1 MKKPSLNQTM
11 VILLAAGACVYAL
24 QILVFHDP
32 HTTFF
37 YLMQDLAF
45 MPITIAVATL
55 MVGEVMNR
63 NEHRQQIAKTRM
75 LTSSFF
81 TEMGEKLMLILLQSM
96 SKGCSLTEF
105 TSTTMECDADVRRLQ
120 EHIKQID
127 FSVNITENA
136 YNQCREL
143 ILSHQTPL
151 LVLASNP
158 MLMEHEQFT
167 DLLWGIFHLI
177 DEFRLRGEWK
187 DIPAEARGHL
197 EDDFSQV
204 LQSLMVN
211 WVSNARYLRTTYP
224 NYYAAARDS
233 YRHMDEEREQEKGD
247 HNAQTTEN

>member
-11 VILLAAGACVYAL
+11 LILLAAGACVYAL
-24 QILVFHDP
+24 QIWIFHDP

-45 MPITIAVATL
+45 MPITIAVVTL

-81 TEMGEKLMLILLQSM
+81 TEMGEKLMVILLQSM
-96 SKGCSLTEF
+96 TRGCTMEEF
-105 TSTTMECDADVRRLQ
+105 TSKTMECDADVKQLQ
-120 EHIKQID
+120 SYIAQMD
-127 FSVNITENA
+127 YSVNITEDT
-136 YNQCREL
+136 YNRCREL
-143 ILSHQTPL
+143 ILGHQTPL

-177 DEFRLRGEWK
+177 DEFRLRGEWT
-187 DIPAEARGHL
+187 DIPPEAREHI
-197 EDDFSQV
+197 ENDFSEV
-204 LQSLMVN
+204 LQSLMIN
-211 WVSNARYLRTTYP
+211 WVSNARYLRQTYP
-224 NYYAAARDS
+224 NYYAAAKDS
-233 YRHMDEEREQEKGD
+233 YIQMDKERKQKEKY
-247 HNAQTTEN
+247 AETTEN